1 MARILSLNGVA
12 SYSSSSMYIVLN
24 VQKVNIMERHSSHF
38 QTISG
43 YVFSGLRCFLT
54 IIGTLLSGG
63 LFLILLTWRA
73 DIKLWAMYE
82 NVPLQDAAVVLL
94 KVRKKYAL
102 E

>member
-1 MARILSLNGVA
+1 MSKSP
-12 SYSSSSMYIVLN
+12 SYV
-24 VQKVNIMERHSSHF
+24 KRHSFHF

-94 KVRKKYAL
+94 KVGKKIRFR
-102 E
+102 